1 VAFFFIEVPMSN
13 RSSKKHSKNYDSES
27 NSFQKIL
34 KKEHTFSNKTS
45 SEKRPE
51 TKFKCVNC
59 GAVVSTDR
67 ELAGVNNR
75 NHCPVCLWSKHV
87 DENKAGDR
95 KAICKSKM
103 KPVGLTI
110 KKTRNKY
117 SEEKSGEL
125 MLIHRCTGCGKV
137 SINRIASDD
146 SSGALIALYQGQD
159 NLTDEFLLELAAQN
173 IEPLLADD
181 ITIVFSQLFGWQS
194 ILSEFETNGVKN
206 EALIKIEEFEDK

>member
-1 VAFFFIEVPMSN
+1 MSN
-13 RSSKKHSKNYDSES
+13 RSSKNKYNHFDSES
-27 NSFQKIL
+27 NNFQKIN
-34 KKEHTFSNKTS
+34 KREHKFNSNLIGDR
-45 SEKRPE
+45 RPE
-51 TKFKCVNC
+51 TQFKCVNC
-59 GAVVSTDR
+59 GAIVSTDR

-95 KAICKSKM
+95 KAICQSKM

-117 SEEKSGEL
+117 SEGKSGEL

-159 NLTDEFLLELAAQN
+159 NLTDEFMLELAAQN

-181 ITIVFSQLFGWQS
+181 VTIVFSQLFGWQS
-194 ILSEFETNGVKN
+194 ILNEFETSGVKQDIS
-206 EALIKIEEFEDK
+206 IKLEQFENQ